1 MASGLESAQQR
12 KFSFRKHV
20 ELFSISTLIAYLA
33 TRFLADYLR
42 MRLYVSHGRIHVHHF
57 IFGLALVPLTWVADR
72 SEHDEIADVLAGV
85 VTALVLSEIKELLL
99 QNWSQ

>member
-1 MASGLESAQQR
+1 MASGLEPARQR
-12 KFSFRKHV
+12 KFGVRKHV
-20 ELFSISTLIAYLA
+20 ELFSISTLIAYLV

-42 MRLYVSHGRIHVHHF
+42 MRLYMSHGRIHVHHF

-85 VTALVLSEIKELLL
+85 VTALVLSEIKELVL

>member
-1 MASGLESAQQR
+1 
-12 KFSFRKHV
+12 
-20 ELFSISTLIAYLA
+20 
-33 TRFLADYLR
+33 
-42 MRLYVSHGRIHVHHF
+42 VHHF

-99 QNWSQ
+99 QNWIQ

>member
-1 MASGLESAQQR
+1 MVSDLER
-12 KFSFRKHV
+12 HREFGVRKHF
-20 ELFSISTLIAYLA
+20 ELYSISTLIAYLV

-72 SEHDEIADVLAGV
+72 SEHDEIADVLAGA

>member
-1 MASGLESAQQR
+1 
-12 KFSFRKHV
+12 
-20 ELFSISTLIAYLA
+20 
-33 TRFLADYLR
+33 